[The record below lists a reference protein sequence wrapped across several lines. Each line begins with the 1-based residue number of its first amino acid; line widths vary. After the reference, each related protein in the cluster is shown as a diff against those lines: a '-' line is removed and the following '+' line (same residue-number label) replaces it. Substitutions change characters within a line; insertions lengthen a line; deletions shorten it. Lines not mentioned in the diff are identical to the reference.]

1 MAPNKTS
8 SMLGWVAAVTET
20 ESPSQPRPA
29 VIQSMCTS
37 ATGDGFC
44 VTRPYG
50 TVSAAITAFSFSGSA
65 RQERRLI
72 SISACAGAP
81 IRIPESQSQM
91 GGIRI
96 NNVGDANKREHHFFT
111 LGEQL

>member
-1 MAPNKTS
+1 
-8 SMLGWVAAVTET
+8 MLGCVAAVTET

-50 TVSAAITAFSFSGSA
+50 TVSVAITAFSFSRSP
-65 RQERRLI
+65 RQERRHTSLI
-72 SISACAGAP
+72 PGAISNRAVP
-81 IRIPESQSQM
+81 TRIPKSKSQIC
-91 GGIRI
+91 GIRI
-96 NNVGDANKREHHFFT
+96 NNIRDAYKREHHFFT